1 MSGSNRVRKFLVST
15 FLVVILAISMFV
27 VYLSFSTGSQTKA
40 DPNAYVG
47 IAFGGNTT
55 NQAKQLIDKVE
66 SYTNLFIL
74 DSGRNPISAD
84 QSKVEEVCDYAVG
97 KGLYV
102 IINLGIMNE
111 HDSSDWFWG
120 QPSLDGIKHQWT
132 QRWGKNS

>member
-1 MSGSNRVRKFLVST
+1 MSGSNRDSKFLGPI
-15 FLVVILAISMFV
+15 FLIVILAVSMFA

-55 NQAKQLIDKVE
+55 VQAKQLIDKVK

-97 KGLYV
+97 KL
-102 IINLGIMNE
+102 
-111 HDSSDWFWG
+111 
-120 QPSLDGIKHQWT
+120 SLIHI
-132 QRWGKNS
+132 SEP